1 MSKPPGKTF
10 TAFGMGGVG
19 ALGGMIIGGCGAAL
33 LALFMAG
40 SGALDWYRAQPP
52 DWYIVTGF
60 CAMVY
65 VLVVVC
71 LVAVIGALVCGL
83 LAGLTSALFSGV
95 WLANKK

>member
-10 TAFGMGGVG
+10 TAFGIGGVG
-19 ALGGMIIGGCGAAL
+19 ALIGMIAGGCGAAL

-40 SGALDWYRAQPP
+40 SGALHWYKAQPP

-65 VLVVVC
+65 VLVVVFV
-71 LVAVIGALVCGL
+71 VAVIGAAVCGL
-83 LAGLTSALFSGV
+83 LAGLASALFSGV
-95 WLANKK
+95 RLARKK